1 MDGIIIFDHFIDII
15 IGKPYGQSIMLR
27 YLRMG
32 ERNISNMPDI
42 VQKRLNWEVFILF
55 SGRCTPQF
63 EPPRR
68 GPGRNPNLW
77 IMPPGL
83 PYKWLCDSG
92 RCTRA
97 VFHFAFVPALLET
110 AVQQKGFLSCQLS
123 AAELERV
130 RELAEKC
137 AAEFKKPS
145 QLSSMIY
152 ESTLLEISLMV
163 LSRHEPQRQYTL
175 PNIASDRTERA
186 IAYYQ
191 LHMSESLSVEQV
203 ASELHV
209 SPGHLRR
216 HFYAV
221 MKCSPKTVFTRLRLQ
236 RAKELLSTTSL
247 TLDSV
252 AEQCGFASATD
263 LCRTFR
269 KVARVSPDVWRRK
282 VATTRETSSPEHLAE
297 KARAVPRRAR
307 RAKP

>member
-1 MDGIIIFDHFIDII
+1 M
-15 IGKPYGQSIMLR
+15 GQKIMLR

-32 ERNISNMPDI
+32 ERNFSKMPDI
-42 VQKRLNWEVFILF
+42 VQKRLNWEVFIVF
-55 SGRCTPQF
+55 SGRCAPRF

-68 GPGRNPNLW
+68 SPGKNPNLW

-83 PYKWLCDSG
+83 PYRWLCDSG

-97 VFHFAFVPALLET
+97 VFHFAFVPPLLET

-123 AAELERV
+123 NAEAERV
-130 RELAEKC
+130 RKLAEKC
-137 AAEFKKPS
+137 EGEFKKPS

-186 IAYYQ
+186 ITYYQ
-191 LHMSESLSVEQV
+191 HHMSESLSVEQV
-203 ASELHV
+203 AGEIHV

-221 MKCSPKTVFTRLRLQ
+221 MNCSPKTVFTRLRLQ

-252 AEQCGFASATD
+252 AERCGFASATD

-269 KVARVSPDVWRRK
+269 KVAGVSPDVWRRK
-282 VATTRETSSPEHLAE
+282 VSSTRKTSSPEHLEE
-297 KARAVPRRAR
+297 KARLVPRRTR
-307 RAKP
+307 RTKP